1 MSGQSLNNLE
11 NQTLGDLVYLL
22 YNKKQLM
29 KNPIMLRKSGRESY
43 IAIGALFN
51 DAGAEDRNEGLYVS
65 FRYLEPWHINRV
77 WAKDPYNLVIA
88 KDLITCY
95 NEKTITTLTTELIQ
109 DMKQK
114 IIEEINYIDANL

>member
-22 YNKKQLM
+22 YDKKQLM

-43 IAIGALFN
+43 IAIEALFN
-51 DAGAEDRNEGLYVS
+51 DAGAKDRKEGLYVS

-77 WAKDPYNLVIA
+77 WATDPYNLVIA
-88 KDLITCY
+88 NDLITCY
-95 NEKTITTLTTELIQ
+95 KEETITTLTTELIQ